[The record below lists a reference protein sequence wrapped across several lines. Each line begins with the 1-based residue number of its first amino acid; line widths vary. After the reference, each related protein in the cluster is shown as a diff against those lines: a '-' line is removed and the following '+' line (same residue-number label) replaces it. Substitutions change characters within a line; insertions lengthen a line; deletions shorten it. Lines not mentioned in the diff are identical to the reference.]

1 MKKDIAKNI
10 IERLNNTLGELS
22 GLLQDVESELSEAE
36 YSSLKRAVARIMST
50 VDIDIIR
57 GIVDEYP
64 ELSPWDL

>member
-10 IERLNNTLGELS
+10 VERLNNTLGELS
-22 GLLQDVESELSEAE
+22 GLLQDVEPELSEEE